1 MYTQRAGR
9 GPVNSGTEL
18 SMRFQV
24 RVALLSCSVCLLV
37 MDTSRAGLVYFA
49 HMPRKT
55 PTRALK
61 DISYTHLSS
70 LSLILE
76 QIKKTPWDE

>member
-1 MYTQRAGR
+1 MNSETEVVNEIPGEGRPAKLQRLFVSHGY
-9 GPVNSGTEL
+9 PY
-18 SMRFQV
+18 
-24 RVALLSCSVCLLV
+24 
-37 MDTSRAGLVYFA
+37 RAEPVYFA

-61 DISYTHLSS
+61 DISYTRLSS

-76 QIKKTPWDE
+76 QI